1 MQPSQA
7 SIYRATERL
16 LHFAIG
22 VAERLPKSLPYK
34 VLGERMIVE
43 IMECLDCIVLAFQ
56 VKKGSARLE
65 FINALI
71 MRMTSVNTTFRAFVE
86 NRNSQLSQKQHEEF
100 LRLITA
106 ISTQAGAWRSKNT
119 MDAQNV

>member
-1 MQPSQA
+1 
-7 SIYRATERL
+7 
-16 LHFAIG
+16 
-22 VAERLPKSLPYK
+22 
-34 VLGERMIVE
+34 MIVE
-43 IMECLDCIVLAFQ
+43 IMESLDCIVLAFQ
-56 VKKGSARLE
+56 VKNGSARLE

-71 MRMTSVNTTFRAFVE
+71 MRMTSVKTTFRVFVE

-106 ISTQAGAWRSKNT
+106 VSTQAGAWRSKNT